1 MESLPDT
8 ADLPPPR
15 RVDLRS
21 PSNVARTR
29 RAALTVR
36 TLRRRL
42 GPLAVRKALRFD
54 VDAREVAGGL
64 RAAAADLGATWVKF
78 GQIVASAPGLFGEAV
93 SDEFRVLLDEGPP
106 VGVDR
111 VRAVIERETGTSLDE
126 RFAEI
131 DPEPLGCASMA
142 VVHRAVLRDGTPVAV
157 KVLRPGIRGK
167 VATDLHMMR
176 LLLPPII
183 GRASGATPEM
193 LGTML
198 DGLTEQLS
206 EELDLRN
213 EAAVMELFRALLD
226 HVDLPGV
233 VIPRTYPELS
243 GSRVLTME
251 LLDGVPIDDF
261 ASVEEMGVDPAPVV
275 AEVVKSF
282 FLTTLGYGIFHGDV
296 HAGNLL
302 LLRDGGVGVLDWGIV
317 GRLRPENRRAFRTT
331 IRAALGDEA
340 AWRTVI
346 GDLLEVWGPVLRDR
360 SGMDDAAI
368 AAMVRAMLEQVFTR
382 PFGEIS
388 LATLILG
395 PDAGAAGFRPPPRRS
410 GGNAAPSVDPDLFDR
425 GMVLLGKQLLYFE
438 RYGKLYLS
446 DVPLLDD
453 RAFFEQV
460 LAATPD

>member
-21 PSNVARTR
+21 PSNVQRTR

-42 GPLAVRKALRFD
+42 GPLAVRRALRRD
-54 VDAREVAGGL
+54 VPAREIAAGL
-64 RAAAADLGATWVKF
+64 RATAADLGATWVKF
-78 GQIVASAPGLFGEAV
+78 GQLVASAPGLFGEEV

-111 VRAVIERETGTSLDE
+111 VRAVIERETGYAVDE

-131 DPEPLGCASMA
+131 DPEPLGRASMA

-167 VATDLHMMR
+167 VATDLHTMR
-176 LLLPPII
+176 QLLPPII
-183 GRASGATPEM
+183 GRVAGATPEM
-193 LGTML
+193 LGPML
-198 DGLTEQLS
+198 DGLTQQLS

-213 EAAVMELFRALLD
+213 EAAVMDLFRTLLD

-243 GSRVLTME
+243 GPRVLTME
-251 LLDGVPIDDF
+251 LLDGVPIDDL
-261 ASVEEMGVDPAPVV
+261 ASVEAMGADPAPVV

-317 GRLRPENRRAFRTT
+317 GRLRPENRTAFRTT
-331 IRAALGDEA
+331 IRAALGDED

-346 GDLLEVWGPVLRDR
+346 GDFLDLWGPVIRDR
-360 SGMDDAAI
+360 TGMDDEAI
-368 AAMVRAMLEQVFTR
+368 AAMVRGTLEQVFTR

-388 LATLILG
+388 LATLLLG
-395 PDAGAAGFRPPPRRS
+395 PDAAEGGFPRPPRRTT
-410 GGNAAPSVDPDLFDR
+410 GGPGPTVDPDLFDR
-425 GMVLLGKQLLYFE
+425 GMFLLGKQLLYFE